1 MEKVNKKHKDR
12 VFKFI
17 FGKNKQWALSLY
29 NAVNGSEY
37 TDPDAIEFNTI
48 DEILYIGMQNDVSFL
63 LFFVMSIW
71 EHQST
76 FNPNVAVRMFL
87 YAAQLYDKYMTEH
100 NCYRYSRNLI
110 KLPRPKCICFYNGT
124 DDQPEEMILRL
135 SDAFRQNG
143 EETVDTDIEVSVR
156 MLNINYGKNKALMEA
171 CEPLTE
177 YSWLVEKIR
186 QNDKVMKNIEKAV
199 DKTLD
204 EMPDEFI
211 IKKFLLMNKAE
222 VKGMFLTE
230 YDEKKIL
237 EQERQ
242 EGIEE
247 GRREG
252 RSEGINE
259 ANERVAADMLK
270 KNLPLSLIEEISK
283 LSEDVIRAI
292 AGNLGLAV
300 M

>member
-1 MEKVNKKHKDR
+1 MKKINYKHKDR

-29 NAVNGSEY
+29 NAVNGSDY

-242 EGIEE
+242 EGI
-247 GRREG
+247 
-252 RSEGINE
+252 NE

-292 AGNLGLAV
+292 AGR
-300 M
+300 

>member
-1 MEKVNKKHKDR
+1 MGKVNKKHKDR

-29 NAVNGSEY
+29 NAVNGSDY

-76 FNPNVAVRMFL
+76 FNPNVPIRMFL
-87 YAAQLYDKYMTEH
+87 YAAQLYDKYITEH
-100 NCYRYSRNLI
+100 NCYRYSKNLI

-124 DDQPEEMILRL
+124 DEQPEKMILKL

-143 EETVDTDIEVSVR
+143 EEAVDTDIELTVR
-156 MLNINYGKNKALMEA
+156 MLNINYGNNKTLMEA
-171 CEPLTE
+171 CKPLME
-177 YSWLVEKIR
+177 YSWLVENIR
-186 QNDKVMKNIEKAV
+186 QNDKLFKNIEKAV

-204 EMPDEFI
+204 EMPDDYV
-211 IKKFLLMNKAE
+211 IKKFLLANRAE

-230 YDEKKIL
+230 YNEKKIL
-237 EQERQ
+237 AQERQ
-242 EGIEE
+242 EGINEE
-247 GRREG
+247 KK
-252 RSEGINE
+252 
-259 ANERVAADMLK
+259 RVATDMLK
-270 KNLPLSLIEEISK
+270 KHLPLSLIEEISK
-283 LSEDVIRAI
+283 LSEDVIRGI
-292 AGNLGLAV
+292 AVNLGLAV

>member
-1 MEKVNKKHKDR
+1 MNKVNKKHKDR

-29 NAVNGSEY
+29 NAVNGSDY
-37 TDPDAIEFNTI
+37 TDPDALEFNTI

-63 LFFVMSIW
+63 LFSVLSIW

-76 FNPNVAVRMFL
+76 LNPNVPIRMFL

-100 NCYRYSRNLI
+100 DCYRYSRNLI

-124 DDQPEEMILRL
+124 EDQPEEVILRL
-135 SDAFRQNG
+135 SDAFKQNG
-143 EETVDTDIEVSVR
+143 EEAIDFDIEVTVR

-171 CEPLTE
+171 CKPLME
-177 YSWLVEKIR
+177 YSWLVENIR
-186 QNDKVMKNIEKAV
+186 QNNKVLGNIEKAV

-204 EMPDEFI
+204 EMPDDFVI
-211 IKKFLLMNKAE
+211 QKFLLMNKAE

-242 EGIEE
+242 EGRA
-247 GRREG
+247 G
-252 RSEGINE
+252 GIKE
-259 ANERVAADMLK
+259 ANEATAVRMLK
-270 KNLPLSLIEEISK
+270 AGKLAMEEIANYSALSLAA
-283 LSEDVIRAI
+283 VQ
-292 AGNLGLAV
+292 NLAKAV
-300 M
+300 SLGTM